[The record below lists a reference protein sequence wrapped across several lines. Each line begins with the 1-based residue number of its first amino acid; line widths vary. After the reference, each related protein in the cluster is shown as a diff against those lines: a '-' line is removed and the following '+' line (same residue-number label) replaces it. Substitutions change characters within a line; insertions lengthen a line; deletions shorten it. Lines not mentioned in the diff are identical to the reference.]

1 MLWVDCGSLCQ
12 LNWPPVSEDLGKDA
26 GSLDDQLQTKSIEFD
41 ISPPAHLPQ
50 EDPENM
56 MTNSNEDGVDKVL
69 ANRGGY
75 VYIMESVS
83 VDYEVSARLQSDI
96 FSYMV

>member
-1 MLWVDCGSLCQ
+1 
-12 LNWPPVSEDLGKDA
+12 
-26 GSLDDQLQTKSIEFD
+26 
-41 ISPPAHLPQ
+41 
-50 EDPENM
+50 M

-83 VDYEVSARLQSDI
+83 VDYEVSAIYYRVIYLLIWYSDI
-96 FSYMV
+96 

>member
-1 MLWVDCGSLCQ
+1 
-12 LNWPPVSEDLGKDA
+12 
-26 GSLDDQLQTKSIEFD
+26 
-41 ISPPAHLPQ
+41 
-50 EDPENM
+50 M

-96 FSYMV
+96 FSYIWYSDISDLNGNNKMPFFLRTFAIQGKDHTVQIFLKCLFFIGPRSDHSLP

>member
-1 MLWVDCGSLCQ
+1 
-12 LNWPPVSEDLGKDA
+12 
-26 GSLDDQLQTKSIEFD
+26 
-41 ISPPAHLPQ
+41 
-50 EDPENM
+50 M

-96 FSYMV
+96 FSYIWYSDISDLNGNNIMPFFLRTFAIQGKDQYSADFLYKIFPHR

>member
-1 MLWVDCGSLCQ
+1 
-12 LNWPPVSEDLGKDA
+12 
-26 GSLDDQLQTKSIEFD
+26 
-41 ISPPAHLPQ
+41 
-50 EDPENM
+50 M

-83 VDYEVSARLQSDI
+83 VDYEVSARLQGEFPFFLEPLKYREKINTVRI
-96 FSYMV
+96 FV

>member
-1 MLWVDCGSLCQ
+1 M
-12 LNWPPVSEDLGKDA
+12 
-26 GSLDDQLQTKSIEFD
+26 
-41 ISPPAHLPQ
+41 ISHPPQ

-83 VDYEVSARLQSDI
+83 VDYEVSARLESDM
-96 FSYMV
+96 FLYMV

>member
-1 MLWVDCGSLCQ
+1 
-12 LNWPPVSEDLGKDA
+12 
-26 GSLDDQLQTKSIEFD
+26 
-41 ISPPAHLPQ
+41 
-50 EDPENM
+50 M

-96 FSYMV
+96 FTYIV

>member
-1 MLWVDCGSLCQ
+1 
-12 LNWPPVSEDLGKDA
+12 
-26 GSLDDQLQTKSIEFD
+26 
-41 ISPPAHLPQ
+41 
-50 EDPENM
+50 M

-83 VDYEVSARLQSDI
+83 VDYEVSARLQQGSLKVVK
-96 FSYMV
+96 SVYPYR

>member
-1 MLWVDCGSLCQ
+1 MLWVDCGSLCE
-12 LNWPPVSEDLGKDA
+12 LNWPPLSEDLGKDA
-26 GSLDDQLQTKSIEFD
+26 GSLDDQLHE
-41 ISPPAHLPQ
+41 ISPPAHPPQ